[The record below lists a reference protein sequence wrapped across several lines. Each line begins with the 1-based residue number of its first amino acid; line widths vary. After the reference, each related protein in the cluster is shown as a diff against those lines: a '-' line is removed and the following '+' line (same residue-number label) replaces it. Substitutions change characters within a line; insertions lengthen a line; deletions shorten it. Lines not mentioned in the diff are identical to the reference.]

1 MSEVCVHYIAYT
13 SLETLYIGMPGKC
26 IENDLFAIETLPTIG
41 EHPAID
47 TPTPSG
53 QEAHRS
59 HNLSLESH
67 LANLLAI
74 E

>member
-1 MSEVCVHYIAYT
+1 MSEVCVQYIGFT

-26 IENDLFAIETLPTIG
+26 NENDLFAIETLPTIG
-41 EHPAID
+41 GHPATD

-53 QEAHRS
+53 QEAYKC

-67 LANLLAI
+67 LANL
-74 E
+74 